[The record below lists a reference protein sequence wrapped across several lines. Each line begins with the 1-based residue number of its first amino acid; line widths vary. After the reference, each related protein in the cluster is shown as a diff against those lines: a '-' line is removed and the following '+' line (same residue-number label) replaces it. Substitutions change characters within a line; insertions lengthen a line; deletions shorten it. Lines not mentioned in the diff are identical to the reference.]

1 MTLLN
6 TVRHLDPII
15 LDLNNTQL
23 TEILLYGEK
32 NLDDMNNTSILDA
45 TINVKKKCNV
55 VLLTIQ
61 VKFC

>member
-32 NLDDMNNTSILDA
+32 NLDNMNNTSILDA
-45 TINVKKKCNV
+45 TINVKKCNV
-55 VLLTIQ
+55 ILLTSQ

>member
-45 TINVKKKCNV
+45 TINVKKKM
-55 VLLTIQ
+55 
-61 VKFC
+61 